1 MGPLKLF
8 SGWDAFDWFKA
19 VVRLLL
25 SALVTLPVPIF
36 LNLLPHFDIG
46 REEARRIQTWHETR
60 RIAAEIAAN
69 PVEALQPIATRKDI
83 WGNSYR
89 VEVMPGGHYRVS
101 TPGSDG
107 VYDSPDKKDADDIHS
122 QMESA
127 PTEVFKRQRRRQWI
141 IAFTVWGLCGGVS
154 FWLFQRRASP

>member
-8 SGWDAFDWFKA
+8 SGCDAFDWFKA

-69 PVEALQPIATRKDI
+69 PDETLPQIPTRKDI

-107 VYDSPDKKDADDIHS
+107 VYNSPEKNDADDIHS
-122 QMESA
+122 QMKSA

-141 IAFTVWGLCGGVS
+141 IAFAVWGLCSAG
-154 FWLFQRRASP
+154 LFLVLQCRVL

>member
-8 SGWDAFDWFKA
+8 SGWDAYYWFTT

-25 SALVTLPVPIF
+25 CALATLPVLIV

-46 REEARRIQTWHETR
+46 RAEATRIQTWNETR

-69 PVEALQPIATRKDI
+69 PVEALQSIATQKDI

-101 TPGSDG
+101 TPGNDG
-107 VYDSPDKKDADDIHS
+107 VYDFPDAVDADDIHS
-122 QMESA
+122 ELKSA

-141 IAFTVWGLCGGVS
+141 IAFAVWGLCCAG
-154 FWLFQRRASP
+154 LFLVLHLRAL